1 MKMTK
6 KKPYAKSKNLRH
18 EKGPREKLRD
28 LERKKLKLT
37 RRLICSESKKVKIRS
52 CKMKLPRRRLR
63 NRDLEKRKPRKREFS
78 MNKTTLKCSKLIDLE
93 KPKNKM
99 IKT

>member
-1 MKMTK
+1 MTK

-52 CKMKLPRRRLR
+52 CKMMLQRRRLR
-63 NRDLEKRKPRKREFS
+63 IRDLEKRKPRKREFS
-78 MNKTTLKCSKLIDLE
+78 MNKTT
-93 KPKNKM
+93 
-99 IKT
+99 